1 MKQRA
6 AVIDNAIGYA
16 MFGWAPF
23 GCFVV
28 GFLYLAYAPRSVRPV
43 ARLLPAIYAPLS
55 AFVYLAIAFIPL
67 SARAVATPTPVFFAL
82 QAAPLILMAVSFRVF
97 RGPRWVHAV
106 LMPVALICMAW
117 QFAWGYWGV
126 YGK

>member
-1 MKQRA
+1 LTDA
-6 AVIDNAIGYA
+6 LIGYA

-23 GCFVV
+23 GCLVV
-28 GFLYLAYAPRSVRPV
+28 GLLYLATSPRSVPPL
-43 ARLLPAIYAPLS
+43 ARLLPASYAPLS
-55 AFVYLAIAFIPL
+55 AFLYLAIAF
-67 SARAVATPTPVFFAL
+67 ATPSGRGAAMPVALFFTV
-82 QAAPLILMAVSFRVF
+82 QAVPLFFMAVSVRVF
-97 RGPRWVHAV
+97 RGPRWVHTV

>member
-1 MKQRA
+1 M
-6 AVIDNAIGYA
+6 IGYA

-23 GCFVV
+23 GCVVV
-28 GFLYLAYAPRSVRPV
+28 GLLYLATSPRSAPPL
-43 ARLLPAIYAPLS
+43 ARLLPAVYAPLS
-55 AFVYLAIAFIPL
+55 ALVYVAIALAHPL
-67 SARAVATPTPVFFAL
+67 GRAVAMPVAVFFTL
-82 QAAPLILMAVSFRVF
+82 QAVPLIFMAVSVRVF

-106 LMPVALICMAW
+106 LVPVALICMAW